1 MINNNAGESLLEVMI
16 AMLILTFAFLGVMAL
31 SISLLDNNSLAGKTN
46 FATNIAQM
54 EVSQLNCLGVTNVT
68 RDFGV
73 PSTYSYTVSPVIL
86 TPDTRNT
93 IKACINPALAV
104 GGPQPA
110 GLLSAGGI
118 GITNTY
124 LVTITL
130 AENPNPNTTGA
141 VDATVDVSW
150 DSGHHVI
157 VMDDIIA

>member
-1 MINNNAGESLLEVMI
+1 M
-16 AMLILTFAFLGVMAL
+16 
-31 SISLLDNNSLAGKTN
+31 
-46 FATNIAQM
+46 
-54 EVSQLNCLGVTNVT
+54 
-68 RDFGV
+68 
-73 PSTYSYTVSPVIL
+73 

-130 AENPNPNTTGA
+130 AANPNANTTGA